1 MVKGPHLR
9 TLGILRILRA
19 AADILAVV
27 SGKPHL
33 NLKSASFTQIDGA
46 TTTTMTINAKLTCP
60 LRQAWPKN
68 YAQIL
73 VPDGE
78 SVLQLKECMTHLN
91 IFDIM

>member
-1 MVKGPHLR
+1 MEEGPYLR

-33 NLKSASFTQIDGA
+33 NLKSARFTQIDGA
-46 TTTTMTINAKLTCP
+46 TTINVKLTCP

-68 YAQIL
+68 
-73 VPDGE
+73 
-78 SVLQLKECMTHLN
+78 
-91 IFDIM
+91 

>member
-33 NLKSASFTQIDGA
+33 NLKSARFTQIDHYKCQ
-46 TTTTMTINAKLTCP
+46 THMSAK
-60 LRQAWPKN
+60 ASM
-68 YAQIL
+68 AQKL
-73 VPDGE
+73 DDTNSAV
-78 SVLQLKECMTHLN
+78 V
-91 IFDIM
+91 